1 MYKED
6 INTALQEQKSS
17 GEASLLERFLK
28 TRAWTAKICAPLKT
42 EDYVVQPIVD
52 VSPPKWHLAHTTW
65 FFETFILTKYKAGY
79 RVFDKDFNYVFNSYY
94 ESMGEKMLRN
104 HRGNMTRP
112 TTEEIYRY
120 RDYVDDQMQE
130 LMQGQILSEKPE
142 IADLI
147 VLGIH
152 HEQQHQELLFTDIK
166 FILGNNPLF
175 PVYISKK
182 DTDYQ
187 PSADL
192 SKQMYLE
199 IPEGNYSIGYASHDF
214 CFDNEKGVHQVFLH
228 NYRILN
234 RLITNEEYLA
244 FMEDGGYDNYDLWLA
259 DGWDFVHQYK
269 VKSPFYWHYKDG
281 QWYHFTLH
289 GLQPV
294 DLKAPVA
301 HVSYYEAEAFARW
314 SGKRLPT
321 EFEWETACKISD
333 YDQHAISNLK
343 HVNLMES
350 QNFQPVASI
359 SAPGAN
365 KAAQMIG
372 DVWEWTQSA
381 YLPYPYYQRVRGAL
395 GEYNGK
401 FMVNQMVLRGGSCA
415 TPESHIRITYR
426 NFFQPDKRWQFTGI
440 RLAENF

>member
-6 INTALQEQKSS
+6 INVTLPAQNPSV
-17 GEASLLERFLK
+17 EASLPQRFSA
-28 TRAWTAKICAPLKT
+28 TRAWTARLCEPLRT
-42 EDYVVQPIVD
+42 EDYVVQPVVD

-65 FFETFILTKYKAGY
+65 FFEIFILTRFKADY
-79 RVFDKDFNYVFNSYY
+79 QVFDKDFNYVFNSYY

-120 RDYVDDQMQE
+120 RNYVDEHMLA
-130 LMQGQILSEKPE
+130 LMQSPAMQDTPQISELVE
-142 IADLI
+142 
-147 VLGIH
+147 LGIH
-152 HEQQHQELLFTDIK
+152 HEQQHQELLVTDIK

-175 PVYISKK
+175 PVYREKK
-182 DTDYQ
+182 NSVYQ
-187 PSADL
+187 SAADL
-192 SKQMYLE
+192 SKQTYIA
-199 IPEGNYSIGYASHDF
+199 IPEGNYTIGYEGDGFH
-214 CFDNEKGVHQVFLH
+214 FDNEKGVHKVFLH

-244 FMEDGGYDNYDLWLA
+244 FMEDGGYDHYDLWLA
-259 DGWDFVHQYK
+259 DGRDFILQHNIK
-269 VKSPFYWHYKDG
+269 APAYWHHSNG
-281 QWYHFTLH
+281 HWYHFTLH

-294 DLKAPVA
+294 DLKAPVT
-301 HVSYYEAEAFARW
+301 HVSYYEADAFARW

-321 EFEWETACKISD
+321 EFEWETACKIAGHD
-333 YDQHAISNLK
+333 RHQNNGAGAN
-343 HVNLMES
+343 VMETS
-350 QNFQPVASI
+350 NFQPVALTSGP
-359 SAPGAN
+359 SADQV
-365 KAAQMIG
+365 AQMVG

-415 TPESHIRITYR
+415 TPASHIRMTYR

>member
-6 INTALQEQKSS
+6 INAALQEQNAS
-17 GEASLLERFLK
+17 GEASLQQKFTD
-28 TRAWTAKICAPLKT
+28 TRAWTASICAPLKT
-42 EDYVVQPIVD
+42 EDYVVQPVID

-65 FFETFILTKYKAGY
+65 FFETFILTRYKTDY

-130 LMQGQILSEKPE
+130 LMLGASLHDQPE
-142 IADLI
+142 LTDLI
-147 VLGIH
+147 ELGIQ
-152 HEQQHQELLFTDIK
+152 HEQQHQELLVTDIK

-175 PVYISKK
+175 PIYQEKK
-182 DTDYQ
+182 SSDSLGLDR
-187 PSADL
+187 A
-192 SKQMYLE
+192 SKQAYLE
-199 IPEGNYSIGYASHDF
+199 IHEGNHAIGYAGHGF
-214 CFDNEKGVHQVFLH
+214 CFDNEKGGHQVFLH

-244 FMEDGGYDNYDLWLA
+244 FMEDGGYSNYDLWLA
-259 DGWDFVHQYK
+259 DGWDFIQQHK
-269 VKSPFYWHYKDG
+269 IKAPAYWHHREG
-281 QWYHFTLH
+281 QWYHFTLY

-294 DLKAPVA
+294 ALQAPVS
-301 HVSYYEAEAFARW
+301 HISYYEAEAFSRW

-321 EFEWETACKISD
+321 EFEWEAAAKMHG
-333 YDQHAISNLK
+333 YDQYENRLMNA
-343 HVNLMES
+343 NLMES
-350 QNFQPVASI
+350 QNFQPVALASDPI
-359 SAPGAN
+359 AN
-365 KAAQMIG
+365 QVVQMIG

-415 TPESHIRITYR
+415 TPMSHIRITYR